1 MKTRKRI
8 FAFLLIAIV
17 VITLLLMT
25 FGPASSCPGD
35 SGYPA
40 PYPICD
46 AVSITATEENIH
58 MYPYGAGGKLYLPI
72 VGR

>member
-8 FAFLLIAIV
+8 FAILLILTVI
-17 VITLLLMT
+17 ITLLLVT

-46 AVSITATEENIH
+46 AVSITATAEASVH
-58 MYPYGAGGKLYLPI
+58 THPDGGKLYLPI